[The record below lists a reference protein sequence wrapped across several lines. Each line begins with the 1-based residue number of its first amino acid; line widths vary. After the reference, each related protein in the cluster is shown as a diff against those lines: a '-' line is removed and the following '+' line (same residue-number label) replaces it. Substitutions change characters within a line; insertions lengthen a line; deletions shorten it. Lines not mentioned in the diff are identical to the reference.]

1 MDYLFFFN
9 GKVPL
14 SNIPNYLQSLK
25 LVESSLLLD
34 ILLQIPILT
43 KLSHDI
49 DVILGHQ
56 DLYGSQ
62 DMRMGECSQCVD
74 FIIKQVLLDFT
85 LNFPKLKHLDGDGLS
100 VLLVN
105 SLIDVGAK
113 TTPHDHGGVVDVV
126 LDLFHHLLLLL
137 PDYPLH

>member
-25 LVESSLLLD
+25 LVESPLLLD
-34 ILLQIPILT
+34 ILLQIPILA

-62 DMRMGECSQCVD
+62 DMRMRECSQCVD

-85 LNFPKLKHLDGDGLS
+85 LNFPKL
-100 VLLVN
+100 
-105 SLIDVGAK
+105 
-113 TTPHDHGGVVDVV
+113 
-126 LDLFHHLLLLL
+126 
-137 PDYPLH
+137 